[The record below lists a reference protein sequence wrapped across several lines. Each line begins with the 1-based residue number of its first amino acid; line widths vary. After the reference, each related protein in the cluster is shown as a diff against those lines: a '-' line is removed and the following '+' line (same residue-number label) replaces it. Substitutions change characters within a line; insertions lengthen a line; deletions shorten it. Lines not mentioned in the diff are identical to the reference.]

1 MFEHVAENL
10 INYSFNVIAY
20 ETNEVMRRLTL
31 ATITFA
37 PLTLITGY
45 FVRVCLP
52 IVKLNDHEQFSLVGY
67 EL

>member
-1 MFEHVAENL
+1 MFENVAENL

-37 PLTLITGY
+37 PLTLVTGY
-45 FVRVCLP
+45 FVRTCLP
-52 IVKLNDHEQFSLVGY
+52 NTKLKGY
-67 EL
+67 KHIITCRE

>member
-1 MFEHVAENL
+1 MNSTGSLEMFETVAENL

-45 FVRVCLP
+45 FVRVYLL
-52 IVKLNDHEQFSLVGY
+52 ITKLN
-67 EL
+67 

>member
-52 IVKLNDHEQFSLVGY
+52 IMKLNGREHIPIRRG
-67 EL
+67 